1 MIVIEAPECASY
13 VRVSEVK
20 RAVVSSDLGHG
31 VSGELRNALLPCH
44 FFIGLDQA
52 FCDTSNG
59 NLPCVRLDR
68 MYKIDVA
75 REIETTVDWHLDPC
89 LEINDGHASTLFDL
103 LSDRGYPER
112 TADPIHLAMG
122 ASRHIHVSLYSQVG
136 ECVLPLERWPS
147 RVRGSSVGVSNQNQ
161 AGSTAGQTPGPPRQA
176 AVQSQ

>member
-1 MIVIEAPECASY
+1 V
-13 VRVSEVK
+13 
-20 RAVVSSDLGHG
+20 
-31 VSGELRNALLPCH
+31 
-44 FFIGLDQA
+44 Q
-52 FCDTSNG
+52 
-59 NLPCVRLDR
+59 
-68 MYKIDVA
+68 IDVT
-75 REIETTVDWHLDPC
+75 REIETTVDWRLYPC